1 MAMEKIAGSIADII
15 AAQRRITITMRD
27 KSGNVWKIDASPL
40 SARMVDAM
48 DRLYPMPV
56 VRTRK
61 DDKGRPIL
69 DANGAPEI
77 EQNDDIMREWN
88 RVRPGRAKAAL
99 AVSIG
104 EKWFGVPI
112 VEEQIKKLEDLFDY
126 GEIYRAVDRI
136 TTESRITEA
145 DAEDARRSVAPFE
158 STAAEADGTA
168 NQ

>member
-1 MAMEKIAGSIADII
+1 MTTVKRAGSIGDII

-27 KSGNVWKIDASPL
+27 KSGNTWEIDASPL

-48 DRLYPMPV
+48 DRLYPMPI
-56 VRTRK
+56 VRTKK
-61 DDKGRPIL
+61 DEKGRPIL

-104 EKWFGVPI
+104 PEWFGQPI
-112 VEEQIKKLEDLFDY
+112 IEEQVKKLEDLFDY
-126 GEIYRAVDRI
+126 AEIYKAVDRI
-136 TTESRITEA
+136 TTESRITES
-145 DAEDARRSVAPFE
+145 DTEDARRSVAPFV
-158 STAAEADGTA
+158 STAAEAADTA